1 MGFVDCWPLA
11 SAETKHREN
20 AARTGRLFRQKVRGP
35 GTPPGA
41 PKLHSPRGCAAEG
54 ALGNLERES
63 GLATTA
69 FGALPCSLPALAL
82 RCPPSNLD
90 ISRVPPG
97 ARGQPRRTIVIWL
110 ILPVV
115 ICLSQRLSHA
125 CLSISLFIR
134 RDCGW
139 LIKSVIVYLM
149 VSFVFFY
156 LLG

>member
-125 CLSISLFIR
+125 CLSISNYTVKLRMAHYISYSLF
-134 RDCGW
+134 DST
-139 LIKSVIVYLM
+139 L
-149 VSFVFFY
+149 